1 MHIMKKLVLIMAGLC
16 LLTAANAQD
25 KEALKAQKAA
35 QKAAETVVK
44 KAKSLYE
51 TSIPNAQYGRKETDF
66 EKLGTTLPMI
76 EEAIANEYTKNDP
89 LTWKVAAD
97 IQNEYYTKIE
107 N

>member
-1 MHIMKKLVLIMAGLC
+1 MKKLVLIMAGLC

-51 TSIPNAQYGRKETDF
+51 NSIPKDQ
-66 EKLGTTLPMI
+66 
-76 EEAIANEYTKNDP
+76 
-89 LTWKVAAD
+89 
-97 IQNEYYTKIE
+97 
-107 N
+107 